1 MVRKGRSRT
10 DVRDRIFGEADHA
23 KAFVIGRQE
32 TLAQIGRMSSR
43 LGTGDRLI
51 GHRVRRIDSGLPAG
65 STLHDD
71 VVTDRSHLHEEAETV
86 DGQAEIEIR
95 CV

>member
-1 MVRKGRSRT
+1 M
-10 DVRDRIFGEADHA
+10 
-23 KAFVIGRQE
+23 IG
-32 TLAQIGRMSSR
+32 
-43 LGTGDRLI
+43 D
-51 GHRVRRIDSGLPAG
+51 RVRRVADSGLPAG
-65 STLHDD
+65 PTLHDD